1 MLGRLGNY
9 MASADPAWVSAKE
22 RAFALNPWFVPAF
35 MDRAVDNIVRQY
47 LQPALLEKWAARYPG
62 MGAPAEGSARNV
74 GVVMAGNIPLVG
86 FHDFLCV
93 FVSGHRQ
100 TIKLSSKDN
109 VLLPHLVA
117 KLTEWAPELRETIVF
132 SEFLKGCDAYIATGS
147 NNSARYFNYYFGK
160 YPSII
165 RRNRTSVALLEG
177 TETSADLDRLADD
190 IQLYFGL
197 GCRNVTKVYVPAGYD
212 FVPLL
217 GALRR
222 YAWFFDHNKYKN
234 NYDYQL
240 ASYLM
245 SNRYYMTNDSIVLLE
260 QKELFSPIGTL
271 YYEFYESKP
280 SLKDNPD
287 IQCVIGHGNVAFG
300 AAQEPALDDYADGVD
315 TLAFLTGIS

>member
-1 MLGRLGNY
+1 MLGRLGDY

-35 MDRAVDNIVRQY
+35 IEQSVDNIVRQY
-47 LQPALLEKWAARYPG
+47 LQPALLEAWAAETVTP
-62 MGAPAEGSARNV
+62 RNV

-117 KLTEWAPELRETIVF
+117 RLIEWAPELKETIVF
-132 SEFLKGCDAYIATGS
+132 AEALKGCDAYIATGS
-147 NNSARYFNYYFGK
+147 GNSSRYFEYYFGR

-165 RRNRTSVALLEG
+165 RRNRTSVALLDG
-177 TETSADLDRLADD
+177 TETPGELDQLADD

-197 GCRNVTKVYVPAGYD
+197 GCRNVTKVYVPGGYD
-212 FVPLL
+212 FLPLL
-217 GALRR
+217 HALRR
-222 YAWFFDHNKYKN
+222 YSWFFDHHKYRN

-245 SNRYYMTNDSIVLLE
+245 NSRFYMTNDSIVLLE

-271 YYEFYESKP
+271 YYEFYKYDAAAPARMRES
-280 SLKDNPD
+280 LEGNTDV
-287 IQCVIGHGNVAFG
+287 QCIVGHGALPFG
-300 AAQEPALDDYADGVD
+300 AAQKPLLGDYADGVD
-315 TLAFLTGIS
+315 TLAFLTRIP

>member
-117 KLTEWAPELRETIVF
+117 K
-132 SEFLKGCDAYIATGS
+132 
-147 NNSARYFNYYFGK
+147 
-160 YPSII
+160 
-165 RRNRTSVALLEG
+165 
-177 TETSADLDRLADD
+177 
-190 IQLYFGL
+190 
-197 GCRNVTKVYVPAGYD
+197 
-212 FVPLL
+212 
-217 GALRR
+217 
-222 YAWFFDHNKYKN
+222 
-234 NYDYQL
+234 
-240 ASYLM
+240 
-245 SNRYYMTNDSIVLLE
+245 
-260 QKELFSPIGTL
+260 
-271 YYEFYESKP
+271 
-280 SLKDNPD
+280 
-287 IQCVIGHGNVAFG
+287 
-300 AAQEPALDDYADGVD
+300 
-315 TLAFLTGIS
+315 